1 MRLEHTEAAAEN
13 YYPDWSRTT
22 FMDIRNVE
30 RLTVDG
36 IRFHALRED
45 TRESYII
52 EGSNTLKLDIVEY

>member
-1 MRLEHTEAAAEN
+1 MNAMGPAAGLHPEAAAEN

-36 IRFHALRED
+36 IRFHALR
-45 TRESYII
+45 RIHGILY
-52 EGSNTLKLDIVEY
+52 NRRK

>member
-1 MRLEHTEAAAEN
+1 MNAMGPAAGLHPEAAAEN

-45 TRESYII
+45 TRNPI
-52 EGSNTLKLDIVEY
+52 